1 MGKKMS
7 SDNGFG
13 LLVSTDWLVAHLSD
27 PGVVVID
34 ASWHMPAANRDGRRE
49 FLAGH
54 IPGAAFFDLDAVSDH
69 TSPLPHMLPSPEDFA
84 SAMGALG
91 VSNDVRVVVYDA
103 PGLFSAPRLWW
114 MLRIFGHEHV
124 AILDGGLPKWM
135 AEGRPLDTGE
145 AHPQARVFTPHFN
158 AAAVADVAQVRQA
171 LESGSAA
178 VLDARAAPRFL
189 GRAPEPRAG
198 LASGHMPGALN
209 LPMTDLIA
217 DGRLKEPAA
226 LEAALASLGV
236 SADKPVITSC
246 GSGVSAAVI
255 TLALAR
261 LGRPLGRLYDGS
273 WTEWGGRPDLPVAT
287 G

>member
-1 MGKKMS
+1 MTSG
-7 SDNGFG
+7 DGFG
-13 LLVSTDWLVAHLSD
+13 LLVSTDWLLAHLAD

-34 ASWHMPAANRDGRRE
+34 ASWHMPATNRDGRRE

-103 PGLFSAPRLWW
+103 AGLFSAPRLWW

-124 AILDGGLPKWM
+124 AILDGGLPKWT

-145 AHPQARVFTPHFN
+145 AHPTARVFTPHFN
-158 AAAVADVAQVRQA
+158 AAAVADVAQVRDA
-171 LESGSAA
+171 LDSGAA
-178 VLDARAAPRFL
+178 QVLDARAAPRFL
-189 GRAPEPRAG
+189 GQAPEPRAG

-226 LEAALASLGV
+226 LEAALAAIGV
-236 SADKPVITSC
+236 TGDKPVITSC

>member
-1 MGKKMS
+1 MS

-13 LLVSTDWLVAHLSD
+13 LLVSTDWLLAHLSD
-27 PGVVVID
+27 PGVVIID
-34 ASWHMPAANRDGRRE
+34 ASWHMPATNRDGRRE

-54 IPGAAFFDLDAVSDH
+54 IPGAAFFDLDEVSDH
-69 TSPLPHMLPSPEDFA
+69 RNPLPHMLPSPEDFA

-91 VSNDVRVVVYDA
+91 VSNDLKVVVYDA
-103 PGLFSAPRLWW
+103 AGLFSAPRLWW

-135 AEGRPLDTGE
+135 AEGRPLDKGE
-145 AHPQARVFTPHFN
+145 AHPVARVFTPHFN
-158 AAAVADVAQVRQA
+158 AAAVADLAQVRQA
-171 LESGSAA
+171 LDSGSDQ

-189 GRAPEPRAG
+189 GRAPEPRPG

-217 DGRLKEPAA
+217 DGRLKEPEA
-226 LEAALASLGV
+226 LEAALEAIGV
-236 SADKPVITSC
+236 KGDKPVITSC

-261 LGRPLGRLYDGS
+261 LGRPIGRLYDGS

>member
-1 MGKKMS
+1 MDTKMTS
-7 SDNGFG
+7 GDGFG
-13 LLVSTDWLVAHLSD
+13 LLVSTDWLLAHLSD

-34 ASWHMPAANRDGRRE
+34 ASWHMPATNRDGRRE

-69 TSPLPHMLPSPEDFA
+69 TNPLPHMLPSPEDFA

-103 PGLFSAPRLWW
+103 AGLFSAPRLWW
-114 MLRIFGHEHV
+114 MLRVFGHEDV
-124 AILDGGLPKWM
+124 AILDGGLPKWTS
-135 AEGRPLDTGE
+135 ESRPLDKGE
-145 AHPQARVFTPHFN
+145 AHPTPRVFTPHLN
-158 AAAVADVAQVRQA
+158 TAAVADLAQVRQA
-171 LESGSAA
+171 LDSGAA
-178 VLDARAAPRFL
+178 HVLDARAAPRFL
-189 GRAPEPRAG
+189 GQAPEPRAG

-226 LEAALASLGV
+226 LESALAALGV
-236 SADKPVITSC
+236 SGDKPVITSC

-261 LGRPLGRLYDGS
+261 LGRPMGRLYDGS

>member
-1 MGKKMS
+1 MTS
-7 SDNGFG
+7 QDGFD
-13 LLVSTDWLVAHLSD
+13 LLVSTVWLAAHLAD
-27 PGVVVID
+27 PDLVVID
-34 ASWHMPAANRDGRRE
+34 ASWHMPATKREGRRE

-91 VSNDVRVVVYDA
+91 VSNDVRVVVYDGA
-103 PGLFSAPRLWW
+103 GLFSAPRLWW

-124 AILDGGLPKWM
+124 AILDGGLPKWT
-135 AEGRPLDTGE
+135 AEGHPLDLGE
-145 AHPQARVFTPHFN
+145 ASPTARTFVPHFN
-158 AAAVADVAQVRQA
+158 ADAVVGVTEVRQA
-171 LESGSAA
+171 LDSGSDQ
-178 VLDARAAPRFL
+178 VLDARAAERFL

-209 LPMTDLIA
+209 MPMSELIA
-217 DGRLKEPAA
+217 DGRLKEPEA
-226 LEAALASLGV
+226 LKAALADIGV
-236 SADKPVITSC
+236 SGDKPVITTC

>member
-1 MGKKMS
+1 MS
-7 SDNGFG
+7 SDSSFG
-13 LLVSTDWLVAHLSD
+13 LLVSTDWLLAHLSD

-54 IPGAAFFDLDAVSDH
+54 IPGAAFFDLDAVSDQ

-91 VSNDVRVVVYDA
+91 VSNNTRVVIYDSA
-103 PGLFSAPRLWW
+103 GLFSAPRLWW

-124 AILDGGLPKWM
+124 AILDGGLPKWT
-135 AEGRPLDTGE
+135 AEGHPLDKGE
-145 AHPQARVFTPHFN
+145 AQPTARAFTPHFN
-158 AAAVADVAQVRQA
+158 TAAVANVAQVQQA
-171 LESGSAA
+171 LASGSAQ

-189 GRAPEPRAG
+189 GQAPEPRAG

-217 DGRLKEPAA
+217 NGRLKEPEALAAA
-226 LEAALASLGV
+226 LEAIGV
-236 SADKPVITSC
+236 SGDKPVITSC

-261 LGRPLGRLYDGS
+261 HGRPLGRLYDGS

>member
-1 MGKKMS
+1 MTS
-7 SDNGFG
+7 QDGFG
-13 LLVSTDWLVAHLSD
+13 LLVSTGWLAAHLSD

-91 VSNDVRVVVYDA
+91 VSNDVQVVVYDA
-103 PGLFSAPRLWW
+103 AGLFSAPRLWW

-124 AILDGGLPKWM
+124 AILDGGLPKWT
-135 AEGRPLDTGE
+135 AEGHPLDKGE
-145 AHPQARVFTPHFN
+145 AHPTARVFTPRFN
-158 AAAVADVAQVRQA
+158 AAAVADLAQVRQA
-171 LESGSAA
+171 LDSGSDQ

-189 GRAPEPRAG
+189 GRAPEPRPG

-209 LPMTDLIA
+209 MPMTDLIA
-217 DGRLKEPAA
+217 DGRLKDPEA
-226 LEAALASLGV
+226 LKAALAGIGV
-236 SADKPVITSC
+236 KGDKPVITSC

-261 LGRPLGRLYDGS
+261 LGRPMGRLYDGS
-273 WTEWGGRPDLPVAT
+273 WTEWGGRADLPVAT

>member
-1 MGKKMS
+1 MS

-13 LLVSTDWLVAHLSD
+13 LLFSTDWLLAHLSD
-27 PGVVVID
+27 PGVVIID
-34 ASWHMPAANRDGRRE
+34 ASWHMPATNRDGRRE

-54 IPGAAFFDLDAVSDH
+54 IPGAAFFDLDEVSDH
-69 TSPLPHMLPSPEDFA
+69 RNPLPHMLPSPEDFA

-91 VSNDVRVVVYDA
+91 VSNDLKVVVYDA
-103 PGLFSAPRLWW
+103 AGLFSAPRLWW

-135 AEGRPLDTGE
+135 AEGRPLDKGE
-145 AHPQARVFTPHFN
+145 AHPVARVFTPHFN
-158 AAAVADVAQVRQA
+158 AAAVADLAQVRQA
-171 LESGSAA
+171 LDSGSDQ

-189 GRAPEPRAG
+189 GRAPEPRPG

-217 DGRLKEPAA
+217 DGRLKEPEA
-226 LEAALASLGV
+226 LEAALEAIGV
-236 SADKPVITSC
+236 KGDKPVITSC

-261 LGRPLGRLYDGS
+261 LGRPIGRLYDGS

>member
-1 MGKKMS
+1 MISG
-7 SDNGFG
+7 NGFG
-13 LLVSTDWLVAHLSD
+13 LLVSTDWLLAHLSD
-27 PGVVVID
+27 PSVVVID

-54 IPGAAFFDLDAVSDH
+54 IPGAAFFDLDAVSDQ

-91 VSNDVRVVVYDA
+91 VSNDLKVVVYDA
-103 PGLFSAPRLWW
+103 AGLFSAPRLWW

-124 AILDGGLPKWM
+124 AILDGGLPKWT
-135 AEGRPLDTGE
+135 AEGRPLDKGE
-145 AHPQARVFTPHFN
+145 SHPTARVFTPHFN

-171 LESGSAA
+171 LDSGSAQ

-189 GRAPEPRAG
+189 GQAPEPRAG

-217 DGRLKEPAA
+217 DGRLKEPDA
-226 LEAALASLGV
+226 LEAALGAIGV
-236 SADKPVITSC
+236 SGDKPVITSC

-261 LGRPLGRLYDGS
+261 LGRPIGRLYDGS

>member
-1 MGKKMS
+1 MTS
-7 SDNGFG
+7 QDGFG
-13 LLVSTDWLVAHLSD
+13 LLVSTGWLAAHLSD
-27 PGVVVID
+27 PDVVVID

-69 TSPLPHMLPSPEDFA
+69 ASPLPHMLPSPEDFA

-103 PGLFSAPRLWW
+103 AGLFSAPRLWW

-124 AILDGGLPKWM
+124 AILDGGLPKWT
-135 AEGRPLDTGE
+135 AEGHPLDKGE
-145 AHPQARVFTPHFN
+145 AHPTARVFTPRFN
-158 AAAVADVAQVRQA
+158 AAAVADLAQVRQA
-171 LESGSAA
+171 LDSGSDQ

-189 GRAPEPRAG
+189 GRAPEPRPG

-209 LPMTDLIA
+209 MPMTDLIA
-217 DGRLKEPAA
+217 DGRLKDPEA
-226 LEAALASLGV
+226 LEAALAGIGV
-236 SADKPVITSC
+236 KGDKPVITSC

-261 LGRPLGRLYDGS
+261 LGRPMGRLYDGS
-273 WTEWGGRPDLPVAT
+273 WTEWGGRADLPVAT

>member
-1 MGKKMS
+1 M
-7 SDNGFG
+7 DNRMTSHDGFG
-13 LLVSTDWLVAHLSD
+13 LLVSTDWLLAHLSEPD
-27 PGVVVID
+27 LVVID
-34 ASWHMPAANRDGRRE
+34 ASWHMPATGRDGRRE

-84 SAMGALG
+84 SAMGVLG
-91 VSNDVRVVVYDA
+91 VSNDKRVVVYDGA
-103 PGLFSAPRLWW
+103 GLFSAPRLWW
-114 MLRIFGHEHV
+114 MLRVFGHDKV
-124 AILDGGLPKWM
+124 AILDGGLPKWV

-145 AHPQARVFTPHFN
+145 ASPTARTFVAHFD
-158 AAAVADVAQVRQA
+158 AAAVADVEQV
-171 LESGSAA
+171 SAA
-178 VLDARAAPRFL
+178 LAADSAEVLDARSADRFF
-189 GRAPEPRAG
+189 GRAPEPRVG

-209 LPMTDLIA
+209 MPMTDLVA
-217 DGRLKEPAA
+217 GGRLKEPQA
-226 LEAALASLGV
+226 LEAALAAAGV
-236 SADKPVITSC
+236 SGDKPVITSC

>member
-1 MGKKMS
+1 MTSG
-7 SDNGFG
+7 DGFG
-13 LLVSTDWLVAHLSD
+13 LLVSTDWLLAHLSD
-27 PGVVVID
+27 PDVVVID
-34 ASWHMPAANRDGRRE
+34 ASWHMPATNRDGRRE

-103 PGLFSAPRLWW
+103 AGLFSAPRLWW

-124 AILDGGLPKWM
+124 AILDGGLPKWT
-135 AEGRPLDTGE
+135 AEGRPLDKGE
-145 AHPQARVFTPHFN
+145 AHPTARVFTPHFN
-158 AAAVADVAQVRQA
+158 AAAVADVAQVRDA
-171 LESGSAA
+171 LDSGSAQ

-189 GRAPEPRAG
+189 GQAPEPRAG

-217 DGRLKEPAA
+217 DGRLKEPDA
-226 LEAALASLGV
+226 LEAALTAIGV
-236 SADKPVITSC
+236 SGDKPVITSC

-261 LGRPLGRLYDGS
+261 LGRPIGRLYDGS
-273 WTEWGGRPDLPVAT
+273 WTEWGGRSDLPVAT

>member
-1 MGKKMS
+1 MS

-13 LLVSTDWLVAHLSD
+13 LLVSTDWLLAHLSD
-27 PGVVVID
+27 PGVVIID
-34 ASWHMPAANRDGRRE
+34 ASWHMPATNRDGRRE

-54 IPGAAFFDLDAVSDH
+54 IPGAAFFDLDEVSDH
-69 TSPLPHMLPSPEDFA
+69 RNPLPHMLPSPEDFA

-91 VSNDVRVVVYDA
+91 VSNDLKVVVYDA
-103 PGLFSAPRLWW
+103 AGLFSAPRLWW

-135 AEGRPLDTGE
+135 AEGRPLDKGE
-145 AHPQARVFTPHFN
+145 AHPVARVFTPHFN
-158 AAAVADVAQVRQA
+158 AAAVADLGQVRQA
-171 LESGSAA
+171 LDSGSDQ

-189 GRAPEPRAG
+189 GRAPEPRPG

-217 DGRLKEPAA
+217 DGRLKEPEA
-226 LEAALASLGV
+226 LEAALEAIGV
-236 SADKPVITSC
+236 KGDKPVITSC

-261 LGRPLGRLYDGS
+261 LGRPIGRLYDGS

>member
-1 MGKKMS
+1 MS
-7 SDNGFG
+7 SGDGFG
-13 LLVSTDWLVAHLSD
+13 LLVSTDWLLAHLSD

-34 ASWHMPAANRDGRRE
+34 ASWHMPATNRDGRRE

-103 PGLFSAPRLWW
+103 AGLFSAPRLWW

-124 AILDGGLPKWM
+124 AILDGGLPKWT

-145 AHPQARVFTPHFN
+145 AHPTARVFKPHFN

-171 LESGSAA
+171 LDSGSAQ

-189 GRAPEPRAG
+189 GQAPEPRAG

-217 DGRLKEPAA
+217 DGRLKEPDA
-226 LEAALASLGV
+226 LEAALTGIGV
-236 SADKPVITSC
+236 SGDKPVITSC

-261 LGRPLGRLYDGS
+261 LGRPIGRLYDGS
-273 WTEWGGRPDLPVAT
+273 WTEWGGRSDLPVAT

>member
-1 MGKKMS
+1 MTS
-7 SDNGFG
+7 QDGFG
-13 LLVSTDWLVAHLSD
+13 LLVSTGWLAAHLSD

-69 TSPLPHMLPSPEDFA
+69 RNPLPHMLPSPEDFA

-91 VSNDVRVVVYDA
+91 VSNDLKVVVYDA
-103 PGLFSAPRLWW
+103 AGLFSAPRLWW

-124 AILDGGLPKWM
+124 AILDGGLPKWT

-145 AHPQARVFTPHFN
+145 AHPVARVFTPRFN
-158 AAAVADVAQVRQA
+158 AAAVADLAQVRQA
-171 LESGSAA
+171 LDSGSDQ

-189 GRAPEPRAG
+189 GRAPEPRPG

-217 DGRLKEPAA
+217 DGRLKEPEA
-226 LEAALASLGV
+226 LEAALGAIGV
-236 SADKPVITSC
+236 TGDKPVITSC

-261 LGRPLGRLYDGS
+261 LGRPMGRLYDGS

-287 G
+287 D

>member
-1 MGKKMS
+1 MS
-7 SDNGFG
+7 SGDGFG
-13 LLVSTDWLVAHLSD
+13 LLVSTDWLLAHLSD
-27 PGVVVID
+27 PAVVVID
-34 ASWHMPAANRDGRRE
+34 ASWHMPATNRDGRRE

-103 PGLFSAPRLWW
+103 AGLFSAPRLWW

-124 AILDGGLPKWM
+124 AILDGGLPNWT

-145 AHPQARVFTPHFN
+145 AHPAARVFKPHFN

-171 LESGSAA
+171 LDSGSAQ

-189 GRAPEPRAG
+189 GQAPEPRAG

-217 DGRLKEPAA
+217 NGRLKEPEA
-226 LEAALASLGV
+226 LEAALTTIGV
-236 SADKPVITSC
+236 SGDKPVITSC

-261 LGRPLGRLYDGS
+261 LGRPMGRLYDGS

>member
-1 MGKKMS
+1 MTSG
-7 SDNGFG
+7 DGFG
-13 LLVSTDWLVAHLSD
+13 LLVSTDWLLAHLSD

-34 ASWHMPAANRDGRRE
+34 ASWHMPATNRDGRRE

-103 PGLFSAPRLWW
+103 AGLFSAPRLWW

-124 AILDGGLPKWM
+124 AILDGGLPKWT
-135 AEGRPLDTGE
+135 AEGRPLDKGE
-145 AHPQARVFTPHFN
+145 AHPTARVFTPHFN
-158 AAAVADVAQVRQA
+158 AAAVADVAQVRDA
-171 LESGSAA
+171 LDSGSAQ

-189 GRAPEPRAG
+189 GQAPEPRAG

-226 LEAALASLGV
+226 LESALAALGV
-236 SADKPVITSC
+236 SGDKPVITSC

-261 LGRPLGRLYDGS
+261 LGRPMGRLYDGS

>member
-236 SADKPVITSC
+236 SAEKPVITSC

>member
-1 MGKKMS
+1 MS
-7 SDNGFG
+7 SQDGFG
-13 LLVSTDWLVAHLSD
+13 LLVTTGWLAAHLSD

-69 TSPLPHMLPSPEDFA
+69 RNPLPHMLPSPEDFA

-91 VSNDVRVVVYDA
+91 VSNDLKVVVYDA
-103 PGLFSAPRLWW
+103 AGLFSAPRLWW

-124 AILDGGLPKWM
+124 AILDGGMPKWT

-145 AHPQARVFTPHFN
+145 AHPVARVFTPRFN
-158 AAAVADVAQVRQA
+158 AAAVADLAQVRQA
-171 LESGSAA
+171 LDSGSDQ

-189 GRAPEPRAG
+189 GRAPEPRPG

-209 LPMTDLIA
+209 MPMTDLIA
-217 DGRLKEPAA
+217 DGRLKDPEA
-226 LEAALASLGV
+226 LEAALAGIGV
-236 SADKPVITSC
+236 KGDKPVITSC

-261 LGRPLGRLYDGS
+261 LGRPMGRLYDGS
-273 WTEWGGRPDLPVAT
+273 WTEWGGRADLPVAT

>member
-1 MGKKMS
+1 MTS
-7 SDNGFG
+7 QDGFG
-13 LLVSTDWLVAHLSD
+13 LLVSTGWLAAHLSD

-69 TSPLPHMLPSPEDFA
+69 SSPLPHMLPSPEDFA

-91 VSNDVRVVVYDA
+91 VSNDLKVVVYDA
-103 PGLFSAPRLWW
+103 AGLFSAPRLWW

-124 AILDGGLPKWM
+124 AILDGGLPKWT
-135 AEGRPLDTGE
+135 AEGHPLDKGE
-145 AHPQARVFTPHFN
+145 AHPTARVFTPRFN
-158 AAAVADVAQVRQA
+158 AAAVADLAQVRQA
-171 LESGSAA
+171 LDSGSDQ

-189 GRAPEPRAG
+189 GRAPEPRPG

-209 LPMTDLIA
+209 MPMTDLIA
-217 DGRLKEPAA
+217 DGRLKDPEA
-226 LEAALASLGV
+226 LEAALAGIGV
-236 SADKPVITSC
+236 KGDKPVITSC

-255 TLALAR
+255 TLAIAR
-261 LGRPLGRLYDGS
+261 LGRPMGRLYDGS
-273 WTEWGGRPDLPVAT
+273 WTEWGGRADLPVAT

>member
-1 MGKKMS
+1 MS
-7 SDNGFG
+7 SQDGFG
-13 LLVSTDWLVAHLSD
+13 LLVTTGWLAAHLSD

-69 TSPLPHMLPSPEDFA
+69 RNPLPHMLPSPEDFA

-91 VSNDVRVVVYDA
+91 VSNDLKVVVYDA
-103 PGLFSAPRLWW
+103 AGLFSAPRLWW

-124 AILDGGLPKWM
+124 AILDGGMPKWT

-145 AHPQARVFTPHFN
+145 AHPVARVFTPRFN
-158 AAAVADVAQVRQA
+158 AAAVADLAQVRQA
-171 LESGSAA
+171 LDSGSDQ

-189 GRAPEPRAG
+189 GRAPEPRPG

-217 DGRLKEPAA
+217 DGRLKEPEALAAA
-226 LEAALASLGV
+226 LEAIGV
-236 SADKPVITSC
+236 NGDTPVITSC

-261 LGRPLGRLYDGS
+261 LGRPMGRLYDGS

>member
-1 MGKKMS
+1 MS

-13 LLVSTDWLVAHLSD
+13 LLVSTDWLLAHLSD

-34 ASWHMPAANRDGRRE
+34 ASWHMPAANRDGHRE

-54 IPGAAFFDLDAVSDH
+54 IPGAAFFDLDAVSDQ

-91 VSNDVRVVVYDA
+91 VSNGVRVVVYDA
-103 PGLFSAPRLWW
+103 AGLFSAPRLWW

-135 AEGRPLDTGE
+135 AEGRPLNTGE
-145 AHPQARVFTPHFN
+145 AHPPARVFTPHFN
-158 AAAVADVAQVRQA
+158 ATAVADVAQVRQA
-171 LESGSAA
+171 LDSGSAA

-209 LPMTDLIA
+209 LPMTDLIE

-226 LEAALASLGV
+226 LEAAMAAIGV
-236 SADKPVITSC
+236 SGDKPVITSC

>member
-1 MGKKMS
+1 MS
-7 SDNGFG
+7 SQDGFG
-13 LLVSTDWLVAHLSD
+13 LLVTTGWLAAHLSD

-69 TSPLPHMLPSPEDFA
+69 RNPLPHMLPSPEDFA

-91 VSNDVRVVVYDA
+91 VSNDLKVVVYDA
-103 PGLFSAPRLWW
+103 AGLFSAPRLWW

-124 AILDGGLPKWM
+124 AILDGGMPKWT

-145 AHPQARVFTPHFN
+145 AHPVARVFTLRFN
-158 AAAVADVAQVRQA
+158 AAAVADLAQVRQA
-171 LESGSAA
+171 LDSGSDQ

-189 GRAPEPRAG
+189 GRAPEPRPG

-217 DGRLKEPAA
+217 DGRLKEPEALAAA
-226 LEAALASLGV
+226 LEAIGV
-236 SADKPVITSC
+236 NGDTPVITSC

-261 LGRPLGRLYDGS
+261 LGRPMGRLYDGS

>member
-1 MGKKMS
+1 MS
-7 SDNGFG
+7 SQDGFG
-13 LLVSTDWLVAHLSD
+13 LLVTTGWLAAHLSD

-69 TSPLPHMLPSPEDFA
+69 RNPLPHMLPSPEDFA

-91 VSNDVRVVVYDA
+91 VSNDLKVVVYDA
-103 PGLFSAPRLWW
+103 AGLFSAPRLWW

-124 AILDGGLPKWM
+124 AILDGGLPKWT

-145 AHPQARVFTPHFN
+145 AHPVARVFTPRFN
-158 AAAVADVAQVRQA
+158 AAAVADLAQVRQA
-171 LESGSAA
+171 LDSGSDQ

-189 GRAPEPRAG
+189 GRAPEPRPG

-217 DGRLKEPAA
+217 DGRLKEPEALAAA
-226 LEAALASLGV
+226 LEAIGV
-236 SADKPVITSC
+236 NGDTPVITSC

-261 LGRPLGRLYDGS
+261 LGRPMGRLYDGS